1 MSRFD
6 AKDIE
11 IERFIMRKAKL
22 VDVGTNNDAVK
33 ISASELINRMYILY
47 LTDDRGKDTTVLL
60 TGEHLKE
67 VYNEI
72 GKVIKWVDLM
82 LKI

>member
-1 MSRFD
+1 
-6 AKDIE
+6 
-11 IERFIMRKAKL
+11 MRKVKL

-47 LTDDRGKDTTVLL
+47 LTDDRGKDTTLLL

-72 GKVIKWVDLM
+72 RKVIK
-82 LKI
+82 

>member
-47 LTDDRGKDTTVLL
+47 LTDDRGKDTTLLL